1 MVPQMVD
8 DSNRALYSF
17 IYKNERAQSF
27 EIFFNL
33 LKKAVDTLTE
43 CGRIPYNANIVDGLQ
58 KRIKNPEFIPYMNA
72 LTFQNQIKPR
82 TSNEILQV
90 IATQILNLIEA
101 ARDFR
106 RNASTVEIERT
117 STSTT
122 ELGDRPMQGAYTN
135 RGERFIG
142 SYTSKQ

>member
-1 MVPQMVD
+1 
-8 DSNRALYSF
+8 
-17 IYKNERAQSF
+17 
-27 EIFFNL
+27 
-33 LKKAVDTLTE
+33 
-43 CGRIPYNANIVDGLQ
+43 
-58 KRIKNPEFIPYMNA
+58 MNA
-72 LTFQNQIKPR
+72 FAFQNQIKPR

-106 RNASTVEIERT
+106 RNVSTVEIELT

-122 ELGDRPMQGAYTN
+122 KLGDRPMQGEYTD
-135 RGERFIG
+135 RDERFIG